1 MTYRDFN
8 GEAMG
13 QLVFI
18 GLGLHDANDI
28 TLKGLDEAK
37 KCDVLFTESYT
48 SQLKRGAI
56 EELEKRIGKEMI
68 TLSRSEVESGEIVLH
83 EAREKRV
90 GFLVP
95 GDAMSATTHI
105 DLRIRAQKEGI
116 PTKVICGVSIVTA
129 ATGLLGLQSYKFGR
143 TTTLPFRQKGYFPS
157 SPYEAIKRNREMGL
171 HTLVLLDLK
180 ESGETMSVAEA
191 LDYLMEKE
199 KSEKGDVLTEKDMV
213 CALGDVGSGDPE
225 VVCDTMENLAKR
237 EMKSR
242 IFCIVIPGDLHFMEK
257 EALLTFS
264 DAPDI
269 D

>member
-1 MTYRDFN
+1 
-8 GEAMG
+8 MG
-13 QLVFI
+13 KLVFI
-18 GLGLHDANDI
+18 GLGLHDENDI

-48 SQLKRGAI
+48 SKLKEGTI
-56 EELEKRIGKEMI
+56 EELEKKIGKEMI
-68 TLSRSEVESGEIVLH
+68 VLSREQVEGGEVILH
-83 EAREKRV
+83 EAREKTV

-95 GDAMSATTHI
+95 GDAMSATTHV
-105 DLRIRAQKEGI
+105 DLRIRAYREGI

-180 ESGETMSVAEA
+180 ESGETMSVGEA
-191 LDYLMEKE
+191 LDYLNEKE
-199 KSEKGDVLTEKDMV
+199 RSEKGNVIAENDLV
-213 CALGDVGSGDPE
+213 CALGDVGSDDPE
-225 VVCDTMENLAKR
+225 VVCDTVENLAKK

-242 IFCIVIPGDLHFMEK
+242 IFCLVILGDMHFMER
-257 EALLTFS
+257 EALEIIAGAPKS
-264 DAPDI
+264 D
-269 D
+269 